1 MGIIFIKNKIQKNKT
16 ENENKRDKRSFVE
29 FLLHVVAHDVS
40 HVSIPKIKILVIMSR
55 SKKVINNWQRCSRS
69 ETISPSGSFED
80 FRKTLNLS

>member
-16 ENENKRDKRSFVE
+16 ENKRDKRSFVE

-55 SKKVINNWQRCSRS
+55 SKKVRNKQLAAMFKERDN
-69 ETISPSGSFED
+69 ISFWKLRGFLE
-80 FRKTLNLS
+80 KH